1 MLGIFPLQ
9 LCMVVGLTG
18 VRVQVAAFK
27 VGNVTILIQRMV
39 DYLALVKLNEPAQ
52 QKLLKCWAAGAT
64 HVSSNCKCSCRYSSV
79 LVCSIEDQVF
89 YLLGNLENC
98 HKPITLYFW
107 HVLLGK
113 SQSGVR
119 KLNCK
124 HEVC

>member
-1 MLGIFPLQ
+1 
-9 LCMVVGLTG
+9 MVAGLTG
-18 VRVQVAAFK
+18 MSVQVAAFR
-27 VGNVTILIQRMV
+27 VANVTALIQRMV
-39 DYLALVKLNEPAQ
+39 DYLALVMLKEPSQ

-107 HVLLGK
+107 HVLQGK
-113 SQSGVR
+113 SPIR
-119 KLNCK
+119 CK
-124 HEVC
+124 KT